1 MFEKLGELVNKG
13 KDVVAK
19 GKDAVVNTGLD
30 KLARGPVNKYLE
42 GILEIQSIQLPQIT
56 FTLAGLPD
64 KVFTV
69 EAGMINI
76 SENGDKIMIGDF
88 RSDTEFVKNALN
100 KFVPRE
106 IEVKDP
112 KIQVALSV
120 ARSSLRR

>member
-13 KDVVAK
+13 KDAVAK

>member
-13 KDVVAK
+13 KD
-19 GKDAVVNTGLD
+19 AVVNTGLD
-30 KLARGPVNKYLE
+30 KIARGPVNKYME
-42 GILEIQSIQLPQIT
+42 GILEVQSIQLPQIT